1 MHSRTCFFGSLAVS
15 LSLYFGQS
23 LDRRSLC
30 SAGCRMSNPCW
41 QRALPLENK
50 TTYELTCIGRWSVV
64 HCTEWVA
71 NWLTECM
78 WAIKSSWG
86 IWSVVVV
93 WNGPQP
99 AALLIATAP
108 AEEWTKDEVYSD
120 VYKVV
125 EWKETKVKMI
135 CTGVWPR
142 RRTTQPV
149 KLIRTW
155 AAANKPH
162 AP

>member
-1 MHSRTCFFGSLAVS
+1 MYSRTCFFGSLS
-15 LSLYFGQS
+15 LSILGNHLIGAVCAVQAAECRIRVGSELYLS
-23 LDRRSLC
+23 
-30 SAGCRMSNPCW
+30 
-41 QRALPLENK
+41 K
-50 TTYELTCIGRWSVV
+50 TTTYELTCIGRWSVV